1 MDYWPLPVW
10 VSVAGLELSGGL
22 SDRPLRRCSE
32 YVAIVQRYV
41 ETRSA
46 FEAGA
51 VAHALCAAMR
61 DLLTDWQ
68 LMVTQLEHQLRIGT
82 LTLQVRAL
90 CPDSYHTFKQYV
102 FT

>member
-1 MDYWPLPVW
+1 M
-10 VSVAGLELSGGL
+10 AA
-22 SDRPLRRCSE
+22 CSE
-32 YVAIVQRYV
+32 YVAIVQRFV

-68 LMVTQLEHQLRIGT
+68 LMVTQLEHQLLIGS
-82 LTLQVRAL
+82 LTLQVRTQGEPCILERDYTYFHAQMTM
-90 CPDSYHTFKQYV
+90 PNR
-102 FT
+102 

>member
-1 MDYWPLPVW
+1 MLV
-10 VSVAGLELSGGL
+10 
-22 SDRPLRRCSE
+22 LRLRWALRARYCCSE
-32 YVAIVQRYV
+32 YVAIVQRFV

-82 LTLQVRAL
+82 LTLQVCAL
-90 CPDSYHTFKQYV
+90 G
-102 FT
+102 